1 MSAKSSSKKIK
12 MSEIKKMPLSFLLR
26 IIDKAKK
33 EIKKDETMLR
43 ICKEYDVSIEEID
56 FIPTYFKDLDVS
68 ATTDHGIVYLNY
80 TLMQD
85 GFSKKNWSYLI
96 HEYSHFFQQTAA
108 DKPTKGSSEGE
119 YLHNPHEQEGFA
131 NQVEFLANHFGDDE
145 AEDYVDD
152 LLDHHDE
159 DDNKDLKNK
168 LMENI

>member
-1 MSAKSSSKKIK
+1 MSSKEQSK
-12 MSEIKKMPLSFLLR
+12 MTISEIKKMPLSFLLR

-33 EIKKDETMLR
+33 EIKKDKTMVR
-43 ICKEYDVSIEEID
+43 ICEEYDVSIDEID
-56 FIPTYFKDLDVS
+56 YIPTYFKDLDVS
-68 ATTDHGIVYLNY
+68 ATTDHGVVYLSYN
-80 TLMQD
+80 LLLD

-108 DKPTKGSSEGE
+108 NKATKGSAEGE

>member
-1 MSAKSSSKKIK
+1 MSSKEQSK
-12 MSEIKKMPLSFLLR
+12 MTISEIKKMPLSFLLR

-33 EIKKDETMLR
+33 EIKKDKTMVR
-43 ICKEYDVSIEEID
+43 ICEEYDVSIDEID
-56 FIPTYFKDLDVS
+56 YIPTYFKDLDVS
-68 ATTDHGIVYLNY
+68 ATTDHGVVYLSYN
-80 TLMQD
+80 LMLD

-108 DKPTKGSSEGE
+108 DKATKGSAEGE

>member
-1 MSAKSSSKKIK
+1 MSSKEQSK
-12 MSEIKKMPLSFLLR
+12 MTISEIKKMPLSFLLR

-33 EIKKDETMLR
+33 EIKKDKTMVR
-43 ICKEYDVSIEEID
+43 ICEEYDVSIDEID
-56 FIPTYFKDLDVS
+56 YIPTYFKDLDVS
-68 ATTDHGIVYLNY
+68 ATTDHGVVYLSYN
-80 TLMQD
+80 LLLD

-108 DKPTKGSSEGE
+108 DKATKGSAEGE